1 MKGRKEKKWVGSIG
15 KNVEKLES
23 LFAVGRNIRYCNHC
37 GKQVGHF
44 LKKLKIELL
53 YDLAIVLWS
62 INPKELKERSS
73 SDTCTCM
80 FIAALFSVAKRW
92 RHPKVH

>member
-1 MKGRKEKKWVGSIG
+1 MKGRKKKKWVGSIG

-37 GKQVGHF
+37 GKEVGHF

-53 YDLAIVLWS
+53 YDLAVPCLAIYPEKKKKKTNS
-62 INPKELKERSS
+62 KRYIIPIF
-73 SDTCTCM
+73 T
-80 FIAALFSVAKRW
+80 AALFTLVQD
-92 RHPKVH
+92 VEEN